1 MAGVS
6 IFHLFMRLKETLRS
20 VPKNAFPL
28 ILPEAMERIP
38 FPWGDEVWK
47 VKVTQSPLCYLLGIV
62 LDQDVYST
70 ILLLE
75 NYSDEG
81 REF

>member
-1 MAGVS
+1 
-6 IFHLFMRLKETLRS
+6 
-20 VPKNAFPL
+20 
-28 ILPEAMERIP
+28 MERIP

-47 VKVTQSPLCYLLGIV
+47 LKVTQSPLFYLLGIV
-62 LDQDVYST
+62 LDQDVYLT